1 MIQISPEIANQNEG
15 LTFSDDEEEVKEIE
29 DHINNWQMPREEIVI
44 NEGDMPPETSSNVNM
59 PPASTVPNVPGE
71 EQGQQDQGSSSEA
84 QQQAVEEIVRRIID
98 WKGDPSGVPIEP
110 DQVPQIDP
118 ENIEYNPHKGEI
130 IDIRKTNKN

>member
-15 LTFSDDEEEVKEIE
+15 LTFSDDEEEVKQIE

-59 PPASTVPNVPGE
+59 RPTSTVPNVSGE

-130 IDIRKTNKN
+130 IDIRKTDKN